1 MLPRGLSQLVKK
13 HFRFK
18 RKSSVMDGGEGSA
31 PQPGGLPALLLQV
44 FVAVWEVGLL
54 LVQKA
59 AAHLTSLGEM
69 VNVVRG

>member
-1 MLPRGLSQLVKK
+1 
-13 HFRFK
+13 
-18 RKSSVMDGGEGSA
+18 MDGGEGSA